1 MKDDNYYSLFPDQRP
16 HYSIDPLDKI
26 RENVKILCSSL
37 KRDYVRETK
46 RFSSRMIKLNIDVE
60 KHEQNLKEIENDEV
74 NFIIDEGNKYY
85 KVVQIFPDNKSKV
98 HCFVDID
105 SGDVYKPQ
113 SSTSASKKVFFNLEK
128 CIKICDWR
136 GYYLKDVPDY

>member
-16 HYSIDPLDKI
+16 HYSVDPLDKI
-26 RENVKILCSSL
+26 REDVETLCASL
-37 KRDYVRETK
+37 KRDYVRETE
-46 RFSSRMIKLNIDVE
+46 RFSTRLIKSNVDVE
-60 KHEQNLKEIENDEV
+60 KHQQRLKEIENDEI

-85 KVVQIFPDNKSKV
+85 KIVQVFPDKSKV

-105 SGDVYKPQ
+105 SGEVYKPH
-113 SSTSASKKVFFNLEK
+113 SSTYPCKKISFNLER

-136 GYYLKDVPDY
+136 GYYLKDVPDD